1 MSAWGSFVKGSPT
14 NGLSDMSTIDEYL
27 EQIDAL
33 DTLPKV
39 GICVG
44 LMFIVLAFC
53 KYFIVRP
60 FRNLV
65 TRSKAQWDDA
75 LIQPLSNRLYFFVIV
90 AGLQLS
96 GVWVTDSDS
105 ELLES
110 MYPYFSVIYIMTTTS
125 ILSTGIKHLVPVI
138 LGRFT
143 AKSSVTVSGGNPL
156 IVFLLRAVTYFV
168 GLNLALNELNIEL
181 LGLFASLAVFSLIIG
196 LAVQQTLGNI
206 VNSFMLAV
214 DRPFEV
220 GDRIEVEGMIGTVI
234 SMGILSTKILDRDE
248 KLVVIPN
255 NSLISS
261 TLVNHA
267 RGGGDGLARRI
278 SVVVDIGVDYRES
291 IDHVKVTMLKLA
303 RDCPYTIDS
312 PEPRVLLVELGDF
325 AKVLR
330 LYTLVADYSD
340 EWVTR
345 DWLLKSLDERFEE
358 EHIRI
363 PFPTAV
369 ELSGE
374 DDEMLTGD
382 ARSKESRQR
391 AAKRQMTREDRNLRK
406 QRDDAREELEG
417 IQEMLRDT
425 GLSKDDRA
433 ELDNRAIEL
442 SKTLTMFDTDDD

>member
-1 MSAWGSFVKGSPT
+1 
-14 NGLSDMSTIDEYL
+14 MSTVDEYL
-27 EQIDAL
+27 EQIEAL

-39 GICVG
+39 GLCVG
-44 LMFIVLAFC
+44 LMVLALAFC
-53 KYFIVRP
+53 KYFVLRP

-75 LIQPLSNRLYFFVIV
+75 LIVPLSNRLYFFVVV

-110 MYPYFSVIYIMTTTS
+110 LFPYFSVIYIMTTTS

-156 IVFLLRAVTYFV
+156 IVFMLRAVTYFV

-234 SMGILSTKILDRDE
+234 SMGILSTKVLDRDE

-267 RGGGDGLARRI
+267 RGGGDGIARRI

-330 LYTLVADYSD
+330 LYTWVADYSD

-345 DWLLKSLDERFEE
+345 DWLLKSLDER
-358 EHIRI
+358 
-363 PFPTAV
+363 
-369 ELSGE
+369 
-374 DDEMLTGD
+374 
-382 ARSKESRQR
+382 
-391 AAKRQMTREDRNLRK
+391 
-406 QRDDAREELEG
+406 
-417 IQEMLRDT
+417 
-425 GLSKDDRA
+425 
-433 ELDNRAIEL
+433 
-442 SKTLTMFDTDDD
+442 

>member
-1 MSAWGSFVKGSPT
+1 
-14 NGLSDMSTIDEYL
+14 
-27 EQIDAL
+27 
-33 DTLPKV
+33 
-39 GICVG
+39 
-44 LMFIVLAFC
+44 
-53 KYFIVRP
+53 
-60 FRNLV
+60 
-65 TRSKAQWDDA
+65 
-75 LIQPLSNRLYFFVIV
+75 
-90 AGLQLS
+90 
-96 GVWVTDSDS
+96 
-105 ELLES
+105 

-330 LYTLVADYSD
+330 LYTWVADYSD

-391 AAKRQMTREDRNLRK
+391 AAKRQMTHEDRNLRK

-425 GLSKDDRA
+425 GISKDDRA

>member
-1 MSAWGSFVKGSPT
+1 
-14 NGLSDMSTIDEYL
+14 MSTIDEYL

-44 LMFIVLAFC
+44 LMFIGLAFC

-168 GLNLALNELNIEL
+168 GLNLISKYAR
-181 LGLFASLAVFSLIIG
+181 FSSLAYLVIPSAYFLIIA
-196 LAVQQTLGNI
+196 LSESMKAST
-206 VNSFMLAV
+206 
-214 DRPFEV
+214 
-220 GDRIEVEGMIGTVI
+220 VEPIKSPGT
-234 SMGILSTKILDRDE
+234 
-248 KLVVIPN
+248 
-255 NSLISS
+255 
-261 TLVNHA
+261 A
-267 RGGGDGLARRI
+267 
-278 SVVVDIGVDYRES
+278 
-291 IDHVKVTMLKLA
+291 
-303 RDCPYTIDS
+303 
-312 PEPRVLLVELGDF
+312 
-325 AKVLR
+325 
-330 LYTLVADYSD
+330 
-340 EWVTR
+340 
-345 DWLLKSLDERFEE
+345 
-358 EHIRI
+358 
-363 PFPTAV
+363 
-369 ELSGE
+369 
-374 DDEMLTGD
+374 
-382 ARSKESRQR
+382 
-391 AAKRQMTREDRNLRK
+391 
-406 QRDDAREELEG
+406 
-417 IQEMLRDT
+417 
-425 GLSKDDRA
+425 
-433 ELDNRAIEL
+433 
-442 SKTLTMFDTDDD
+442 